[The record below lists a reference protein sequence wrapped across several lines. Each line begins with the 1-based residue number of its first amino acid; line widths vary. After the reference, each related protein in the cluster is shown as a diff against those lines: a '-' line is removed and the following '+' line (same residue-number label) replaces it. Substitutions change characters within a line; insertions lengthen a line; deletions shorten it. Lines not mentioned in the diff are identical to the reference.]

1 MDSRFVPLLRL
12 PVVPPVSPE
21 GASMIGPI
29 LLALAPVALLVAL
42 GHGLRRTGFIGDA
55 FWPHAE
61 RLCYFVLLPA
71 LFANGL
77 ANARL
82 QALPVLPLAAALVGS
97 TVLVAALLLLVR
109 RFVAVDGAGFTSVF
123 QGAVRFNNYVGTALA
138 AGLFGAHGIAL
149 AAVCVAAI
157 VPTVN
162 LMCVLVFAR
171 YGDTRLGAWALV
183 RQILSNPLVV
193 GCALGIA
200 MQAAGIA
207 FPAAVEPAVRALG
220 AASMPLGLLCV
231 GAALKFDAARQWV
244 QPMCIAS
251 AFKFMAMPLATLA
264 AGRLFGLGDAALTI
278 ALLFQALPT
287 SSSSYIMARQLGG
300 DAPLMAGITAFQTI
314 AAALAMPAVL
324 TALASAPAFR

>member
-1 MDSRFVPLLRL
+1 MDSRFVPLPRL
-12 PVVPPVSPE
+12 PAVSPE

-42 GHGLRRTGFIGDA
+42 GHGLRRTGFIADA

-61 RLCYFVLLPA
+61 RLCYYVLLPA

-82 QALPVLPLAAALVGS
+82 QALPVVPLAAALVGS

-109 RFVAVDGAGFTSVF
+109 RFVSVDGAEFTSVF

-149 AAVCVAAI
+149 AAVCVAVI

-171 YGDTRLGAWALV
+171 YGNTRLGAWALV

-200 MQAAGIA
+200 MQAAGVA

-231 GAALKFDAARQWV
+231 GAALKFDAARQWL

-300 DAPLMAGITAFQTI
+300 DAPLMAGITAFQTV

-324 TALASAPAFR
+324 TALALAPVFR